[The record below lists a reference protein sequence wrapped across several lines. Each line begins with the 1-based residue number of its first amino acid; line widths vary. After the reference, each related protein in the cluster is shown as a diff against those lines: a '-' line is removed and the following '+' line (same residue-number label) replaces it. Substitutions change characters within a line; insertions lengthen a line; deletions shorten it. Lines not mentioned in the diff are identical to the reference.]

1 MIIIFFEGILN
12 LFDFMIIFF
21 NVIVM
26 KNIVRK
32 FLIIILFESFNIEKS
47 IINVYCFKVVSVSS
61 MLMKNVKL

>member
-26 KNIVRK
+26 NNIVRK
-32 FLIIILFESFNIEKS
+32 FLIIILIENCNFEKS
-47 IINVYCFKVVSVSS
+47 IVNVYCFKVVSVSS